1 MNEQL
6 ASSPDD
12 NRFEKNLNFGACCRL
27 EAFAFLVLL
36 SQILPGNFSLQSVL
50 NLPKHIVKCEQEIGK
65 YYLSGK
71 GSECYVWIGSKLRIR
86 GVQLYISNGA
96 LFNKIG
102 MRLYES
108 WNAIKGVGTKKVDA

>member
-1 MNEQL
+1 MNEHL

-50 NLPKHIVKCEQEIGK
+50 NLPKHIVKCEQKIGK
-65 YYLSGK
+65 YYLS
-71 GSECYVWIGSKLRIR
+71 SKYLLEWWQIENQQSP
-86 GVQLYISNGA
+86 VYDM
-96 LFNKIG
+96 K
-102 MRLYES
+102 
-108 WNAIKGVGTKKVDA
+108 